1 MIATHYSE
9 LGLVTRTTGYY
20 FLLNPGSIQP
30 HFPKSQGVRVLNVFF
45 YKHRNT
51 YSEKGKKLILQMFKL
66 LEALEGSACV

>member
-45 YKHRNT
+45 YKHRQKYILRKGENT
-51 YSEKGKKLILQMFKL
+51 D
-66 LEALEGSACV
+66 SANV